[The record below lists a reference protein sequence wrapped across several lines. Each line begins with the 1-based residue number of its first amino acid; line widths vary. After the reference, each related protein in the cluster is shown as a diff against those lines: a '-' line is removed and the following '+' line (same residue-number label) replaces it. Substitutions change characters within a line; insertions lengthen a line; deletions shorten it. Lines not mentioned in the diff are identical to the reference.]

1 MHSRSRKCSNWLGI
15 MGSKYYWTVKKG
27 IFLSSKYFVSLQN
40 TYARPKKYGPNISVQ
55 KVKKKK
61 CKAHLLKKFNILAQC
76 KNQSRKDGVA
86 EMPIP
91 IWPTVMPCMAVPVV
105 EFQTWELVLIFR
117 NSKSFLHSCSF
128 MIPAL
133 IFGCKPS

>member
-1 MHSRSRKCSNWLGI
+1 VFKLIKNNGVQILLNCIKR
-15 MGSKYYWTVKKG
+15 
-27 IFLSSKYFVSLQN
+27 IFLSSKYS
-40 TYARPKKYGPNISVQ
+40 TKYLCKTQ
-55 KVKKKK
+55 KIWTEYICAKSKGKKK

-105 EFQTWELVLIFR
+105 KFPTWELVLIFC
-117 NSKSFLHSCSF
+117 NSNYILFACHKCSIKLHKVSC
-128 MIPAL
+128 IYHR
-133 IFGCKPS
+133 

>member
-15 MGSKYYWTVKKG
+15 MRSKYHWTVKKR

-105 EFQTWELVLIFR
+105 EFPTVSMLFCNDVILQSLIYILFCRIHFR
-117 NSKSFLHSCSF
+117 NV
-128 MIPAL
+128 
-133 IFGCKPS
+133 

>member
-1 MHSRSRKCSNWLGI
+1 MFKLIRNNGVQILLNC
-15 MGSKYYWTVKKG
+15 KKRR

-105 EFQTWELVLIFR
+105 EFQTWELAIGSHTADQL
-117 NSKSFLHSCSF
+117 
-128 MIPAL
+128 MY
-133 IFGCKPS
+133 G